1 MKPTAVA
8 VFLFFL
14 LVYGLLNYYVGL
26 RGFRYLSGF
35 FPGLSGVVYW
45 TVFWLLAGSYF
56 GGMLLKGVLPN
67 ALGVPLTWVGSY
79 WLAAL
84 TYLVLLLAA
93 ADPVRLVFPSAE
105 RGLAVGIALLLVVIL
120 ACGTWNAWHPRVS
133 RYQVNL
139 PAAGPLDS
147 LRVVLVSDVHLGSI
161 VQLDRLERLVDQV
174 NRLEPDLVLLAGDV
188 ADRDFDV
195 LPREQLVEGWR
206 RLKPRLGSYAVLGN
220 HDYYSGKVGELV
232 ADLERGGIR
241 VLRDQTV
248 KVADSFYLVG
258 RDDPQRRS
266 FAETGRRSLAE
277 LLAGVEA
284 GLPVVLLDHQPSR
297 LEEAESLGVDLLLS
311 GHTHRGQLFPFNL
324 LTRRL
329 FEVDWGYLR
338 KGSLQVIV
346 SCGYGTWGPPVRIGS
361 RPEVVELRIG
371 FGGCY

>member
-1 MKPTAVA
+1 MA

-14 LVYGLLNYYVGL
+14 LIYGLLNFYVGL

-35 FPGLSGVVYW
+35 FPGLSGKVYW

-56 GGMLLKGVLPN
+56 GGMLFKGVLPN
-67 ALGVPLTWVGSY
+67 ALGMPLTWVGSY

-93 ADPVRLVFPSAE
+93 ADLVRLVFPSAE
-105 RGLAVGIALLLVVIL
+105 RGLAVGVALLLVVIL
-120 ACGTWNAWHPRVS
+120 AYGTWNAWHPRVT
-133 RYQVNL
+133 RYQLNL
-139 PAAGPLDS
+139 PAAGSLAS
-147 LRVVLVSDVHLGSI
+147 LRVVLVSDIHLGSI

-174 NRLEPDLVLLAGDV
+174 NGLEPDLVLLAGDIT
-188 ADRDFDV
+188 DRDFDV
-195 LPREQLVEGWR
+195 LPREQLIEGWQ
-206 RLKPRLGSYAVLGN
+206 RLKPRLGTYAVLGN
-220 HDYYSGKVGELV
+220 HDYYSGAVEELV
-232 ADLERGGIR
+232 ADLEQGGVR
-241 VLRDQTV
+241 VLRDRTV

-258 RDDPQRRS
+258 RDNLQHRS

-277 LLAGVEA
+277 LLAEA
-284 GLPVVLLDHQPSR
+284 EGDLPVVLLDHQPSQ

-346 SCGYGTWGPPVRIGS
+346 SCGYGTWGPPIRIGN
-361 RPEVVELRIG
+361 RPEVVELQIS
-371 FGGCY
+371 FGGQ